1 MTDTPAAAT
10 DHLPG
15 TSAVADIPER
25 ADAVP
30 SYWEA
35 SWRLAQRIATTP
47 FVPAALRNRPE
58 AVLAA
63 VLYGHELGLGPMQS
77 LASINVI
84 DGRPAASPELMR
96 ALIARAGHRVDVVD
110 STDIAV
116 TLTGQR
122 ADTGATATV
131 TWSTA
136 DAQRAGLM
144 TKSNWRQYPRAML
157 LARATSELART
168 LFADVIAGLSY
179 TPEEISHVPD
189 WNAPTEPLGD
199 GITHAELLARYDRT
213 TSTDDEPDPALE
225 LYDRVRKHAGTSIAV
240 HLRELAD
247 QTGRRLTR
255 SDFHDHPSWAATV
268 SDVLDQLEHQAD
280 TDIVDAELVDPD
292 HGIARADSAPAVPE
306 PDTDAGEEPTR

>member
-1 MTDTPAAAT
+1 MTDTPAAT
-10 DHLPG
+10 EHLPEMG
-15 TSAVADIPER
+15 PIGHIHER

-35 SWRLAQRIATTP
+35 SWRLAQRIASTP

-144 TKSNWRQYPRAML
+144 TKQNWKQYPRAML

-179 TPEEISHVPD
+179 TPEEITNVPD
-189 WNAPTEPLGD
+189 WNTDPTD
-199 GITHAELLARYDRT
+199 HHVDH
-213 TSTDDEPDPALE
+213 EPDPALE
-225 LYDRVRKHAGTSIAV
+225 LYDRVRQHAGTSIAV

-255 SDFHDHPSWAATV
+255 SDFHDHPSWAAHVT
-268 SDVLDQLEHQAD
+268 DVLDQLEHQAP
-280 TDIVDAELVDPD
+280 TDIVDADLVDP
-292 HGIARADSAPAVPE
+292 VPD
-306 PDTDAGEEPTR
+306 PDIEDAGFTTDDEDPTR